1 MKLEAIHDHV
11 LITDMN
17 FSEHVTQ
24 SGIVLQS
31 DDGKTE
37 GIKPRWGKVYL
48 IGPTQTDVS
57 IGEWILV
64 EHGRWTRKI
73 AIKDADGNDLEV
85 RRVDTKAILAVSE
98 YLPSDTILGI
108 PNRPTEQTF
117 DFSQPMF

>member
-1 MKLEAIHDHV
+1 MKLFPIHDHV

-37 GIKPRWGKVYL
+37 GIKPRWGKVWA
-48 IGPTQTDVS
+48 IGPQQTDIE
-57 IGEWILV
+57 IGKWILV
-64 EHGRWTRKI
+64 EHGRWTRQI
-73 AIKDADGNDLEV
+73 TITDDEGNDLEV
-85 RRVDTKAILAVSE
+85 RRVDTKAILATSD

-108 PNRPTEQTF
+108 PNKPTEQTF

>member
-11 LITDMN
+11 LVTDMN
-17 FSEHVTQ
+17 FGEHVTQ

-48 IGPTQTDVS
+48 LGPTQTDFSV
-57 IGEWILV
+57 GDWILI

-73 AIKDADGNDLEV
+73 SIKDDEGNDLEV
-85 RRVDTKAILAVSE
+85 RRVDTNAILAVSD

-108 PNRPTEQTF
+108 PNRPTEQSF